1 MHIPLKQSEGEH
13 DMVKMNFTNNQTA
26 FEYAL
31 YMIAASYFDKT
42 VCLSRITERNMFLQY
57 KEQKLI
63 KQYQMEEIC
72 ISFMDELISKLPS
85 SYFNRSV
92 DVKLNR
98 ITPYLTEIAFLDE
111 HMAITF
117 RALYAGKK
125 SKIIYQLWKKGGR

>member
-1 MHIPLKQSEGEH
+1 
-13 DMVKMNFTNNQTA
+13 MVKMNFTNNQTA

-42 VCLSRITERNMFLQY
+42 VCLSKQTERRMLLQY
-57 KEQKLI
+57 KEQKI
-63 KQYQMEEIC
+63 NKQYQMEDVC
-72 ISFMDELISKLPS
+72 IDFMVELVSILPVG
-85 SYFNRSV
+85 YFNRSV

-111 HMAITF
+111 RMAITF

-125 SKIIYQLWKKGGR
+125 SKIIYQLWKK